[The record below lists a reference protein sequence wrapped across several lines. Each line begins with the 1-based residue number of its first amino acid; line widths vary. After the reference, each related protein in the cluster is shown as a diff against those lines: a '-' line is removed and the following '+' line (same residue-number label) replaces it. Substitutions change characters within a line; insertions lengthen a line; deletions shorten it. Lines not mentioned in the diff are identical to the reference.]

1 MHFHFNLRRN
11 TRFMQRIENICSSFS
26 YFFLSLLPIPR
37 IFLTYL
43 SLLPLLFLFLYI
55 ILHRP
60 SLLANIHGFAYIPS
74 ETKLVGTDRPRTS
87 VSRISFTL
95 ASSKER
101 RHGRRRCASK
111 HSSFRFAYERERER
125 VTSMAIKWTMLTIH
139 QFSISWNF
147 NGTYNIAASC
157 ASTKGSRPS

>member
-1 MHFHFNLRRN
+1 
-11 TRFMQRIENICSSFS
+11 MQRIENICSSFS

-43 SLLPLLFLFLYI
+43 SLLPLLFLFLSI

-74 ETKLVGTDRPRTS
+74 ETKLVGTDTPRTS

-95 ASSKER
+95 ASSKEHRHPR
-101 RHGRRRCASK
+101 RNGDTEDVVAPRNIRASV
-111 HSSFRFAYERERER
+111 SPTRERER

>member
-43 SLLPLLFLFLYI
+43 SLLPLLFLFLSI
-55 ILHRP
+55 ILL
-60 SLLANIHGFAYIPS
+60 SWQIYTYIRVYS
-74 ETKLVGTDRPRTS
+74 IWNEASRNGQTKDKRIKDKFY
-87 VSRISFTL
+87 SRILEGTATRKTSLRLETFEL
-95 ASSKER
+95 P
-101 RHGRRRCASK
+101 
-111 HSSFRFAYERERER
+111 FRLRERERER